1 MCSVKGHEMAQK
13 FNRENLDEL
22 HNRHEGGFLLSRLIK
37 VGQSLLFLRAH
48 LD

>member
-1 MCSVKGHEMAQK
+1 MCRVKRHEMAQK
-13 FNRENLDEL
+13 FVHENWDEL
-22 HNRHEGGFLLSRLIK
+22 HNRYEGGFLLSRPIK